1 MYNTNFVLEGHYLS
15 LAAVITPIKGGEK
28 YFSIT
33 YRAPLLGYVK
43 EIPVPEGTVLMTMG
57 EKSWRKYAA
66 LDSFEEFTL
75 RLGFEHGWN
84 EVPYASVAVRLKKFG
99 GPSVGDQTHVSTN
112 YHTQANYVAGGASV
126 EYKGEEYKLTH
137 TAIDFESENFHQK
150 LKKMFPGE
158 TVLYTNDPPTYSL
171 KVTDHTG
178 TLVTLKSETIEG
190 LHEKYL
196 TFKKEVEQAEKGLP
210 VILPGQTK
218 SQTLMDILYKSM
230 YEETGVMLPI
240 T

>member
-1 MYNTNFVLEGHYLS
+1 MYNTKFVLDGHYLA
-15 LAAVITPIKGGEK
+15 LASAITLIKGGKE

-43 EIPVPEGTVLMTMG
+43 EIPVPEGTILMKMG
-57 EKSWRKYAA
+57 EKSWRKYAP

-84 EVPYASVAVRLKKFG
+84 EVPYTLVAVRLKKFG
-99 GPSVGDQTHVSTN
+99 GPSVGDQAHASN
-112 YHTQANYVAGGASV
+112 SYHTPDYSAYDAAMT
-126 EYKGEEYKLTH
+126 YKGEDYKLTH
-137 TAIDFESENFHQK
+137 TVIDFESEKFHQK
-150 LKKMFPGE
+150 LKQMFPGE

-171 KVTDHTG
+171 KVKSFNDTM
-178 TLVTLKSETIEG
+178 VTLKSDTLEG

-196 TFKKEVEQAEKGLP
+196 ALKKGVEENLP

-218 SQTLMDILYKSM
+218 SQTLMDILYEVK
-230 YEETGVMLPI
+230 
-240 T
+240 